1 MEWPTSIDFLMNLFA
16 KLFGTLTHWLQTL
29 WGRDFFT
36 NLIANLLGALFGIL
50 LAFRLENRRQ
60 WRQAKEVYAR
70 QLNACRYDLGQ
81 QHAVCNTIQK
91 TAVAGSISIVEVD
104 APALRTL
111 LASPALHEHAG
122 HGFTV
127 ALTLLAGLIATARK
141 LMDYH
146 RLESARGNMLNEAA
160 AGDMRSRFSPLSR
173 LVEYILHLI
182 DAELQRLGYGVVA
195 QPEDR
200 TVLDKINAVLAGHEY
215 KE

>member
-1 MEWPTSIDFLMNLFA
+1 MEWPTSIDFLMNLLA

-81 QHAVCNTIQK
+81 LHAVCNTIQK

-127 ALTLLAGLIATARK
+127 ALTSLAGMIATARN

-146 RLESARGNMLNEAA
+146 RLESARGNMLTEAGA
-160 AGDMRSRFSPLSR
+160 VSIKSRIDELKQR
-173 LVEYILHLI
+173 VERVLGYI
-182 DAELQRLGYGVVA
+182 DKELQRLGYGVEVA
-195 QPEDR
+195 PEDR
-200 TVLDKINAVLAGHEY
+200 RIIDDFSRAG
-215 KE
+215 